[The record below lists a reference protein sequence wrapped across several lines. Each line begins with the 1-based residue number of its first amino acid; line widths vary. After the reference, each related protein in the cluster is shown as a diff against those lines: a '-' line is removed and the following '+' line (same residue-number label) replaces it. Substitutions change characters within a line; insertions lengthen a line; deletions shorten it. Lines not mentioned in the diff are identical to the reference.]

1 MIVDAAELCA
11 ELIRFDTSNFGEGK
25 SNGERRLAEF
35 IAKKLKSAGYQ
46 PLLMGPDPERL
57 SLVLRVPGKRRE
69 LPGLLVQAHLDV
81 VPAEAEQWSL
91 EPFSG
96 LIKDGYIHGRGACD
110 MKDMVAM
117 TLATLLEWAA
127 SGERPQRDVLV
138 VFVADEEDRGDYGAA
153 WLVAEHPEL
162 FAGVQAAIGES
173 GGAAQLLKASDGST
187 VRLYPIATAERGTLH
202 LRVRA
207 EGVSGHGSRPV
218 KVNAVRNLLDGLH
231 RVAHYSWPLQ
241 LTPVVSRYLEQT
253 TKALGFTADL
263 GSEEGVRSAIEAMGE
278 AGEVAAV
285 TVRCS
290 ATPTV
295 LRAGYKVNVIP
306 GVAEADIDVRCVPGA
321 EESTLATLDELLG
334 PAISRSF
341 IAHES
346 PVSSEIDS
354 PWFAAMTDS
363 IMRYDPDAVVV
374 PYCMGGGTDAK
385 AFSSLGISCYG
396 FSPLGAD
403 PDGRSPQGVHG
414 VDERIPVASVRA
426 GQRILHDFLSHV

>member
-1 MIVDAAELCA
+1 MTVDAAQLCA

-25 SNGERRLAEF
+25 SHGERRLAEF
-35 IAKKLKSAGYQ
+35 IAEKLQSVGFQ
-46 PLLMGPDPERL
+46 PMLLGPQPERL
-57 SLVLRVPGKRRE
+57 SVVLRVPGRNRE
-69 LPGLLVQAHLDV
+69 LPALLVQAHLDV
-81 VPAEAEQWSL
+81 VPAEAEQWSYD
-91 EPFSG
+91 PFSG
-96 LIKDGYIHGRGACD
+96 LIQDGYIYGRGACD

-117 TLATLLEWAA
+117 TLATLLNWGAT
-127 SGERPQRDVLV
+127 GERPERDILV
-138 VFVADEEDRGDYGAA
+138 IFVADEEDKGEYGAA

-162 FAGVQAAIGES
+162 FDGVEAAIGES
-173 GGAAQLLKASDGST
+173 GAAANLLPAADGST

-218 KVNAVRNLLDGLH
+218 QVNAVSNLLDGLQ
-231 RVAHYSWPLQ
+231 RVAHYRWPLQ
-241 LTPVVSRYLEQT
+241 LTPVVTQYLEQT
-253 TKALGFTADL
+253 TAALGFNADL
-263 GSEEGVRSAIEAMGE
+263 SSEEGVKAAIEAMGE

-321 EESTLATLDELLG
+321 EQSTLETLDELLG
-334 PAISRSF
+334 PLLSRSF

-346 PVSSEIDS
+346 PTSSPIDS
-354 PWFAAMTDS
+354 QWFEAMKAS
-363 IMRYDPDAVVV
+363 VLRYDAEAVVV

-385 AFSSLGISCYG
+385 AFSSLSIHCYG

-403 PDGRSPQGVHG
+403 PEGRRYQGVHG
-414 VDERIPVASVRA
+414 VDERIPVASVRS
-426 GQRILHDFLSHV
+426 GQLVLQDFLSNV